1 MVAAANSLA
10 GGTGQEFTNG
20 DLFASNMIVARH
32 ILAGS
37 ITAAEITVLDLE
49 ALNATIGGIT
59 IDTNSMYIGTGNH
72 GNVNT
77 PFYVDDTGDFSLGNA
92 FVWDQSATTLAVTGE
107 ITGEAFTLISGA
119 TTVSSLYS
127 SDTSYERLRMFTNQA
142 SAAYFDLGWA
152 STGGDGAFD
161 ECFLKFNMPA
171 NPSQLQLVDATGL
184 HFGSNLVNDFV
195 KLTAGDASLN
205 LGSVGGG
212 TASLVGQNGNAII
225 NVTSLG
231 VGLYGTTTIN
241 DDTYIIGDLS
251 LDGSARAS
259 TSFLVG
265 ASGDDGIGPVTGA
278 YGSVQTVG
286 SGMNGYEGYSIDGR
300 VVFMHDGSIHSGIY
314 DNVNLQWIL
323 YGQLGGATDIRH
335 ANVARVTTSST
346 GATINGALEVSGR
359 AYVNQNY
366 GGVSWSGMQFLI
378 QSADTSTSNN
388 KTVGMALHN
397 KRYSIAPLIRNYG
410 PYGESVDF
418 TNNPGN
424 AFIPIRASA
433 FQVNSTIRVKD
444 DIRAVEDADAI
455 KMAEDFLL
463 VSYMPKVRPQT
474 MRPTERFN
482 RIDAKWQASGRPPLE
497 VLSTHTE
504 AHDHDCSIDNC
515 DGLLGSECPI
525 TANDSRV
532 YSGLAEWTGETNP
545 EIAFFDEGGI
555 AEGLD
560 VAQIAS
566 SALGAAGSVSR
577 KLTAALEVLEARLAV
592 LEDDAA
598 KRVKELKAPK

>member
-1 MVAAANSLA
+1 MNALPFEYSIRARDLDAQKDPEKKSYLLEQRDNELEDHLGKIDSTNVA
-10 GGTGQEFTNG
+10 
-20 DLFASNMIVARH
+20 D
-32 ILAGS
+32 
-37 ITAAEITVLDLE
+37 
-49 ALNATIGGIT
+49 
-59 IDTNSMYIGTGNH
+59 
-72 GNVNT
+72 
-77 PFYVDDTGDFSLGNA
+77 
-92 FVWDQSATTLAVTGE
+92 
-107 ITGEAFTLISGA
+107 
-119 TTVSSLYS
+119 
-127 SDTSYERLRMFTNQA
+127 
-142 SAAYFDLGWA
+142 
-152 STGGDGAFD
+152 
-161 ECFLKFNMPA
+161 
-171 NPSQLQLVDATGL
+171 
-184 HFGSNLVNDFV
+184 
-195 KLTAGDASLN
+195 
-205 LGSVGGG
+205 SV
-212 TASLVGQNGNAII
+212 
-225 NVTSLG
+225 
-231 VGLYGTTTIN
+231 
-241 DDTYIIGDLS
+241 
-251 LDGSARAS
+251 RAS

-286 SGMNGYEGYSIDGR
+286 SGVNGYEGYSIDGR

-323 YGQLGGATDIRH
+323 YSAMNGATNIRY
-335 ANVARVTTSST
+335 AGVPRVSTSAS
-346 GATINGALEVSGR
+346 GATIDGALQVNGS
-359 AYVNQNY
+359 ASVNQNY
-366 GGVSWSGMQFLI
+366 GGFSWSGMQFVI

-388 KTVGMALHN
+388 ITVGMAFHN
-397 KRYSIAPLIRNYG
+397 RRYSAAPIIRNYG
-410 PYGESVDF
+410 PYGESIDF
-418 TNNPGN
+418 TNNPGS
-424 AFIPIRASA
+424 AYIQIRASA
-433 FQVNSTIRVKD
+433 FVVNSTIRVKD

-463 VSYMPKVRPQT
+463 VSYTPKVRPQT

-497 VLSTHTE
+497 VLPAHTE

-577 KLTAALEVLEARLAV
+577 KLTAALARLAA
-592 LEDDAA
+592 LEADAVKRDDQIAA
-598 KRVKELKAPK
+598 FTARLDRMGA